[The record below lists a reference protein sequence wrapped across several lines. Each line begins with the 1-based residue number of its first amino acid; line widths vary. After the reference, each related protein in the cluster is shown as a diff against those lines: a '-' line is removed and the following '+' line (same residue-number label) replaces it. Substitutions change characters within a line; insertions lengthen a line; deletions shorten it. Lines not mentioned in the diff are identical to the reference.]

1 MLHAASTTRNTT
13 TMTGPSPASSPNAI
27 PGVPTGIEGPDIT
40 GSIDPEALG
49 PSERQILERWMDRDG
64 HVGDRDID
72 TLLRQ
77 NLILRRLIADLVAS
91 AGRPLPARGKSGYVA
106 EVPTD
111 LLEQIGKHGDFSQI
125 ADIEAAGKDW
135 F

>member
-1 MLHAASTTRNTT
+1 
-13 TMTGPSPASSPNAI
+13 MTGRPIPKSNARWT
-27 PGVPTGIEGPDIT
+27 VSTKADGPQLA
-40 GSIDPEALG
+40 GSIDAGALG
-49 PSERQILERWMDRDG
+49 PCEREIYERWADAAG

-91 AGRPLPARGKSGYVA
+91 AGRPKPAPKNAGYVA

-111 LLEQIGKHGDFSQI
+111 VIEQVGQHGDFSHI
-125 ADIEAAGKDW
+125 ADNEAVGKTW